1 MSLLAY
7 AVRRTVGSLVVLLI
21 VLWLIYFGVVHAM
34 SPSVSHG
41 QDVPDYFLQFWQ
53 LVHQWNVA
61 GLEVTLVLAL
71 LLGLGGAWRLWRRR
85 TT

>member
-1 MSLLAY
+1 MSLFAY
-7 AVRRTVGSLVVLLI
+7 AIRRTLGALVVLLV

-34 SPSVSHG
+34 SPPHS
-41 QDVPDYFLQFWQ
+41 DPAPDYFLQFWQ

-61 GLEVTLVLAL
+61 ALELVLALAAL
-71 LLGLGGAWRLWRRR
+71 LLGLGGVSRLRTRR

>member
-7 AVRRTVGSLVVLLI
+7 AIRRTLGALVVLLV
-21 VLWLIYFGVVHAM
+21 VLWLIYFGIVHAM
-34 SPSVSHG
+34 SPGNHG
-41 QDVPDYFLQFWQ
+41 EPASDYFLQFWQ

-61 GLEVTLVLAL
+61 ALQLGLGLAV
-71 LLGLGGAWRLWRRR
+71 LLGLGGVWRMRKRR